1 MKKVIFTLAIGDN
14 PMYQAAILSFK
25 HYADKVGAD
34 LIVSDEL
41 HYPINIRD
49 PHYGANP
56 AWAEKLRI
64 GELLKEYD
72 RVLYLDADI
81 LISPSAQNIFK
92 QYTDPMVVYMLNE
105 GAICDRQCER
115 QLIEN
120 KLGRLNWPMQ
130 CEDVI
135 YYNVGVV
142 LASQGCKLFD
152 YADLAGLQSVCNHI
166 RFYEQTFF
174 NYQIFKNALKH
185 KELATTYNRMD
196 MFGKEG
202 YLEADFIHYAGKGYA
217 KNSRRRD
224 VQFLKDFATL
234 YDNIL
239 PRDKMEALK
248 AHAWHDYLNVVCKKY
263 PLPNWLIK
271 QCCRWFVPH

>member
-1 MKKVIFTLAIGDN
+1 MKKAIFTLAIGDN

-25 HYADKVGAD
+25 YYADKVGAD

-41 HYPINIRD
+41 HYPIVIKNPR
-49 PHYGANP
+49 YNASP
-56 AWAEKLRI
+56 AWTEKLRI
-64 GELLKEYD
+64 DALLTEYD
-72 RVLYLDADI
+72 RVLYVDADV
-81 LISPSAQNIFK
+81 LITPHARNIFD
-92 QYTDPMVVYMLNE
+92 QYIDMNKVYWFDEGVLQERDNDIKLICNSLGDVV
-105 GAICDRQCER
+105 
-115 QLIEN
+115 
-120 KLGRLNWPMQ
+120 WPQ
-130 CEDVI
+130 RCRRPI
-135 YYNVGVV
+135 YYNAGVI
-142 LASQGCKLFD
+142 LASKGNALFNMTTLE
-152 YADLAGLQSVCNHI
+152 DLQFICNDITHYDQS
-166 RFYEQTFF
+166 YF
-174 NYQIFKNALKH
+174 NYTLH
-185 KELATTYNRMD
+185 KYSIEHESLDKMFNRMD

-224 VQFLKDFATL
+224 IQFLKDFATL